1 MGLGYKSDERKL
13 EGFTNYIF
21 NSKGF
26 SKFSVEIS
34 FYSFNIFP
42 AQSATSSLSR

>member
-26 SKFSVEIS
+26 SSINPIK
-34 FYSFNIFP
+34 
-42 AQSATSSLSR
+42 Q